1 MKNYEINEDTLA
13 IISNYP
19 NTKIY
24 EGNKSYLIKD
34 NTLNIIKKS
43 CEYFGSTFEGRRR
56 GTRILTGY
64 STKSPII
71 IEESKDIIF
80 FPTSSPRSKNCSWIS
95 LNNVKDYR
103 KIDKNTEIV
112 MKIQSVK
119 PEGGYN
125 DFLSVHVDDVVGHE
139 YIWKYQ
145 LEKIEDIAE
154 NNGQKSERY
163 YYKIVEETI

>member
-56 GTRILTGY
+56 GTQILTGY

-95 LNNVKDYR
+95 LNNVNDYR
-103 KIDKNTEIV
+103 KIDKNTEIIFKN
-112 MKIQSVK
+112 MSKISVNIS
-119 PEGGYN
+119 YYVFTN
-125 DFLSVHVDDVVGHE
+125 LILRATRLNYV
-139 YIWKYQ
+139 
-145 LEKIEDIAE
+145 L
-154 NNGQKSERY
+154 NER
-163 YYKIVEETI
+163 KIVKKAKKTAKKKDNVV

>member
-34 NTLNIIKKS
+34 NINQTVQEVLEHS

-103 KIDKNTEIV
+103 KIDKNTEIIFKN
-112 MKIQSVK
+112 MSKISVNIS
-119 PEGGYN
+119 YYVFTN
-125 DFLSVHVDDVVGHE
+125 LILRATRLNYV
-139 YIWKYQ
+139 
-145 LEKIEDIAE
+145 L
-154 NNGQKSERY
+154 NER
-163 YYKIVEETI
+163 KIVKKAKKTAKKKDNVV